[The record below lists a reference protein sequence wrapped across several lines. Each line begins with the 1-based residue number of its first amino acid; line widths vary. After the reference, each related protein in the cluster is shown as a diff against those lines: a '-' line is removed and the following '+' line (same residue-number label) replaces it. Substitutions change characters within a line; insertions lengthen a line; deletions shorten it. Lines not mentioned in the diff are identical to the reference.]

1 MIGTLVGS
9 PEGTKHEYFEL
20 PSIIEVLGGRPM
32 ISTKG
37 GSNGADNFADLRVL
51 NCTRLM
57 HLLHGNAYLRWQLDY
72 GCREFIHAYYRRIL
86 SKDTYQ
92 DVL

>member
-1 MIGTLVGS
+1 MIETLVDS

-37 GSNGADNFADLRVL
+37 GSSGADNFADLRVL

-57 HLLHGNAYLRWQLDY
+57 YLLHGSAYVRWQLDY
-72 GCREFIHAYYRRIL
+72 GRCEFSRAYYRRI
-86 SKDTYQ
+86 
-92 DVL
+92 

>member
-1 MIGTLVGS
+1 MIETLVDS

-37 GSNGADNFADLRVL
+37 CSSGADNFADLRVL
-51 NCTRLM
+51 NCTRQM
-57 HLLHGNAYLRWQLDY
+57 HLLHGSAYVRWQLDY
-72 GCREFIHAYYRRIL
+72 GRCEFSRAYYRRI
-86 SKDTYQ
+86 
-92 DVL
+92 

>member
-1 MIGTLVGS
+1 MIETLVDS

-37 GSNGADNFADLRVL
+37 SSSGADNFADLRVL

-57 HLLHGNAYLRWQLDY
+57 HLLHGSAYVRWQLDY
-72 GCREFIHAYYRRIL
+72 GRCEFSRAYYRRI
-86 SKDTYQ
+86 
-92 DVL
+92 

>member
-1 MIGTLVGS
+1 MIEILVDS

-37 GSNGADNFADLRVL
+37 GSSGADNFADLRVL

-57 HLLHGNAYLRWQLDY
+57 HLLHGSAYVRWQLDY
-72 GCREFIHAYYRRIL
+72 GRCEFSRAYYRRI
-86 SKDTYQ
+86 
-92 DVL
+92 